1 MKEMKP
7 TTPLEALGA
16 LIEDLRKILRRG

>member
-16 LIEDLRKILRRG
+16 LIEDLRKILRR